1 MDKIVG
7 RAEVA
12 AFYWLRRNALA
23 LGCRRLREIPSEIF
37 TRNKE
42 LANRTS
48 FVYCSVGPEI
58 CGGAQGGGHPI

>member
-12 AFYWLRRNALA
+12 AFYWLRRNAPALSLA
-23 LGCRRLREIPSEIF
+23 GQ
-37 TRNKE
+37 
-42 LANRTS
+42 TS